1 MATSRRDF
9 LKKGSLVA
17 LVAGV
22 PLSLA
27 EKIVAKANE
36 TDTPSKNGLSQA
48 QFRRQLNTS
57 FLIKSGHRKISVK
70 LVAVNDLRRKESL
83 NSGRECFGLR
93 FRGDHSNSLKQ
104 NTYVIEHKNLG
115 EFSFLL
121 VPIGVNDK
129 SAPYYEAIIN
139 HLRS

>member
-1 MATSRRDF
+1 MASSRRDF

-22 PLSLA
+22 PMGLA
-27 EKIVAKANE
+27 DKIVAKG
-36 TDTPSKNGLSQA
+36 TDTPSKTLELTQA
-48 QFRRQLNTS
+48 EFRRELNTN
-57 FLIKSGHRKISVK
+57 FLIKQGTRKISVK
-70 LVAVNDLRRKESL
+70 LTAVNDIRRKEARKLSK
-83 NSGRECFGLR
+83 ECFALR
-93 FRGDHSNSLKQ
+93 FRGDHSNFLKQ
-104 NTYVIEHKNLG
+104 NTYLLEHKNLG

-139 HLRS
+139 HANA

>member
-22 PLSLA
+22 PMGLA
-27 EKIVAKANE
+27 EKIVARA
-36 TDTPSKNGLSQA
+36 TDTPSKTLGLTQA
-48 QFRRQLNTS
+48 EFRRELNTS
-57 FLIKSGHRKISVK
+57 FAVKQGTRKISVK
-70 LVAVNDLRRKESL
+70 LIAVNDTRRKETRKL
-83 NSGRECFGLR
+83 GKECFALR
-93 FRGDHSNSLKQ
+93 FRGNHSDFLKQ

-139 HLRS
+139 HVNA